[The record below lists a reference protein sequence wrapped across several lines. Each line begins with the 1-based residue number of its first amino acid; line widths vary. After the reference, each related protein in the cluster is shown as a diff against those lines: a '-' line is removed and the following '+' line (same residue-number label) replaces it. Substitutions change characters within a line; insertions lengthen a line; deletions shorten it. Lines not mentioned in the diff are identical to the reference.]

1 MSKHDL
7 IREAFENDAGV
18 EVIPRDKKYEQKGDD
33 DEKLVGPYC
42 RVSTL
47 QESQEDSLSMQQAYY
62 TEYVNKHPNWKL
74 VDIYADHGISATSM
88 KNRTDFNRLIE
99 DCKAGKVNLIITKA
113 VARFARNTVDC
124 VATCRMLKNLTPP
137 VEVRFETEGLNT
149 LAPNSELYLTF
160 MAALAQGESDAK
172 SLSLKWAI
180 RSRFAKGIPKIT
192 NLYGF
197 DRTGIELKLN
207 KDIEMVKQMYQWVAD
222 GESVAGVRDRLNAM
236 GVRSPLGLDTWS
248 YSSVYYILTN
258 EKYAGDVIMQKTI
271 ATDLYEHK
279 VIKNTGQELKYR
291 LRGRYEAAVPKD
303 MWTYVQR
310 QIGGLSLEEIL
321 EQDQIYDA
329 GPWRGLRALT
339 WSPKEERKD
348 VQRQRVET

>member
-180 RSRFAKGIPKIT
+180 RSRFAKGIP
-192 NLYGF
+192 
-197 DRTGIELKLN
+197 TG
-207 KDIEMVKQMYQWVAD
+207 
-222 GESVAGVRDRLNAM
+222 
-236 GVRSPLGLDTWS
+236 LGL
-248 YSSVYYILTN
+248 N
-258 EKYAGDVIMQKTI
+258 
-271 ATDLYEHK
+271 
-279 VIKNTGQELKYR
+279 
-291 LRGRYEAAVPKD
+291 
-303 MWTYVQR
+303 
-310 QIGGLSLEEIL
+310 
-321 EQDQIYDA
+321 
-329 GPWRGLRALT
+329 
-339 WSPKEERKD
+339 
-348 VQRQRVET
+348 

>member
-1 MSKHDL
+1 MRHSL
-7 IREAFENDAGV
+7 IQEAFEHDTKV
-18 EVIPRDKKYEQKGDD
+18 EVIPRDEKYEPKGE
-33 DEKLVGPYC
+33 DEQKLVGPYC

-47 QESQEDSLSMQQAYY
+47 QESQEDSLTMQRAYY
-62 TEYVNKHPNWKL
+62 TEYVDKHPNWTL

-88 KNRTDFNRLIE
+88 KNRTNFNRLIQ
-99 DCKAGKVNLIITKA
+99 DCKEGKVNLIITKA

-124 VATCRMLKNLTPP
+124 VATCRMLKNLSPP

-197 DRTGIELKLN
+197 DRTGVELKFN
-207 KDIEMVKQMYQWVAD
+207 QDIETVKKMYEWAANGAKVS
-222 GESVAGVRDRLNAM
+222 EIRDRLNAM
-236 GVRSPLGLDTWS
+236 GIPSPLGRAQWS

-258 EKYAGDVIMQKTI
+258 EKYAGDVIMQKTFV
-271 ATDLYEHK
+271 ADLYEHK
-279 VIKNTGQELKYR
+279 VKKNRGQEPKYI
-291 LRGRYEAAVPKD
+291 LRGRYESAVPKD
-303 MWTYVQR
+303 VWLHVQR
-310 QIGGLSLEEIL
+310 QIGHFDLEDIMD
-321 EQDQIYDA
+321 QSQIYDL
-329 GPWRGLRALT
+329 GPWSGFKALT
-339 WSPKEERKD
+339 WMGGREED
-348 VQRQRVET
+348 VEHE